1 MVKHSTFSTHLWFFL
16 LSTLHQ
22 KLRPWRCHTTCNQ
35 RRPYFLFFG
44 RSVSEILTPGVT
56 AMRPFHWSRAAG
68 TAALACSCSLS
79 DWSRIVD
86 FVVGPVLIGPA
97 PAGTFPEPKRNR
109 AALSRWKFLF
119 PHFHWLPD
127 PIHPNNPAL
136 LLAPEAVAGSWK
148 NRKKQEK
155 TGKNRKLWQSVLL
168 L

>member
-1 MVKHSTFSTHLWFFL
+1 
-16 LSTLHQ
+16 
-22 KLRPWRCHTTCNQ
+22 
-35 RRPYFLFFG
+35 
-44 RSVSEILTPGVT
+44 
-56 AMRPFHWSRAAG
+56 MRPFHWSRAAG

-119 PHFHWLPD
+119 PHFHWRSHCSLRL
-127 PIHPNNPAL
+127 L

-155 TGKNRKLWQSVLL
+155 TGNYDKVFFYYRIS
-168 L
+168 